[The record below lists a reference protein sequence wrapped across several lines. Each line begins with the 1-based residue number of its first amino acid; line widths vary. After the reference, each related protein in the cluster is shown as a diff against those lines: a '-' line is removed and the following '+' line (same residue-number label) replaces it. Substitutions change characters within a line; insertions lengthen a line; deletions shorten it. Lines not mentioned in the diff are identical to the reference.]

1 MLKNSNLYVNFYTK
15 YYWGDKILN
24 FITKEKSLLED
35 AKEHETL
42 CVAKYKDHAEKTNC
56 QELKNLFNSLASKEQ
71 QHLDTINQI
80 LNGTVPNINQN
91 ASQGQGNEQNTQS
104 EFNLGNLQGQ
114 IQMNYNEGDKLLCQD
129 ALSTEKYVS
138 STYNTSIFEFRDTN
152 IRQVLNHIQKEEQ
165 EHGEQIYNYMNK
177 HGMYN

>member
-1 MLKNSNLYVNFYTK
+1 MLNLN
-15 YYWGDKILN
+15 
-24 FITKEKSLLED
+24 TKEKSLLED

-80 LNGTVPNINQN
+80 LNVTVPNINQN

-114 IQMNYNEGDKLLCQD
+114 MQMNYNEGDKLLCQD

-138 STYNTSIFEFRDTN
+138 STYNTSIFEFRDKN

-165 EHGEQIYNYMNK
+165 EHGEEIYNYMNK